1 MSRLTHL
8 AITAAFVI
16 AGLAVTTSCGTT
28 STPTPAPRP
37 TLSSTPWISPTPT
50 PTRKATPVR
59 SPSSTPTPR
68 PVKSTTATPSPATDS
83 VGVRDLVSSE
93 GFRKVEQQANGTIS
107 LALVQL
113 TPSGTRAGSV
123 QVGSWRTGAA
133 WSTMKIPV
141 AMAALAEQDDAATRA
156 LVRRAITTSD
166 NSAALTLWQGL
177 GPASVAG
184 PQVQQQLALRGDST
198 TEVQQ
203 KVTRSGFSAFGQ
215 TQWALEDQATF
226 AARLVCS
233 PRPKVVLQDMRRIT
247 SSQRWGLGHIS
258 GAAIKGGW
266 GPLSS
271 GAGYTARQL
280 AVMQT
285 DEGSTWGVAVSSENS
300 AGFQAAVQDL
310 DRTSA
315 WLSRQFESQQLRIS
329 TAELRA
335 RDCS

>member
-8 AITAAFVI
+8 VITAAGVL
-16 AGLAVTTSCGTT
+16 AGLTVITSCGTT
-28 STPTPAPRP
+28 STPSPAAEPPAPRP
-37 TLSSTPWISPTPT
+37 ILSSTPWISPTPT
-50 PTRKATPVR
+50 PVR
-59 SPSSTPTPR
+59 SPSSTPTPH
-68 PVKSTTATPSPATDS
+68 PVRSPTVTPGPATDS
-83 VGVRDLVSSE
+83 VGVRDLVTSE
-93 GFRKVEQQANGTIS
+93 GFRSVEQQTDGTLG

-123 QVGSWRTGAA
+123 QVGSWKTGAA
-133 WSTMKIPV
+133 WSTMKVPV
-141 AMAALAEQDDAATRA
+141 VMAALAEQDDAATRA

-166 NSAALTLWQGL
+166 NSAALTLWHGL
-177 GPASVAG
+177 GPATVAG

-203 KVTRSGFSAFGQ
+203 NVTRSGFSAFGQ
-215 TQWALEDQATF
+215 TPWALKDQATF

-233 PRPKVVLQDMRRIT
+233 PQPKVVLHDMRRIT

-258 GAAIKGGW
+258 GGAIKGGW

-271 GAGYTARQL
+271 GSGYTARQL
-280 AVMQT
+280 AVIQT
-285 DEGSTWGVAVSSENS
+285 DEGSTWGIAISSESS
-300 AGFQAAVQDL
+300 AGFQAAVRDL

-315 WLSRQFESQQLRIS
+315 WLSRQFKGQQLHIS